1 MSDAQKYRTKDEIAE
16 YQKIDPITKVLEL
29 IKKKKWANDDEIQA
43 IQDKIKETVKE
54 AVDFAE
60 ESPFPSNESLYQNV
74 YAEEYPFIK
83 E

>member
-1 MSDAQKYRTKDEIAE
+1 MSNNWASDQD
-16 YQKIDPITKVLEL
+16 
-29 IKKKKWANDDEIQA
+29 IKEIQDIVKA
-43 IQDKIKETVKE
+43 EVKE

-60 ESPFPSNESLYQNV
+60 SSDFPANGALYENV